1 MRHQICVLSTR
12 YEGMPLALAEGMAAG
27 CAVIGS
33 AVIGVQEMINHGSD
47 GLLVKAQCA
56 YAMADAI
63 EILLHNST
71 YAQVLA
77 VQGRQRAL
85 AEFSLARMAQTY
97 EQVFSGLQQTTIPA
111 LPEQLLLEN

>member
-1 MRHQICVLSTR
+1 
-12 YEGMPLALAEGMAAG
+12 
-27 CAVIGS
+27 
-33 AVIGVQEMINHGSD
+33 VIGVQEMINHGSD

-71 YAQVLA
+71 YAQILA
-77 VQGRQRAL
+77 QQGRQRAL
-85 AEFSLARMAQTY
+85 AEFSLDRMAQAY
-97 EQVFSGLQQTTIPA
+97 EQLFSDLQQTALPA